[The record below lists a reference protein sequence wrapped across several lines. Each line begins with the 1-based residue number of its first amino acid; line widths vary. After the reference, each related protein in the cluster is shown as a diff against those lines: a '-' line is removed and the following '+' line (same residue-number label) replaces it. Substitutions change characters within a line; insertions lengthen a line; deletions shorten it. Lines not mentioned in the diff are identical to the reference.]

1 MCRYTK
7 AHLVNV
13 LKDAPNL
20 SDKIQV
26 AWGES
31 DWPLRLTIP
40 MEHGSSVRAWVAA
53 HVPDE

>member
-1 MCRYTK
+1 M
-7 AHLVNV
+7 VNV